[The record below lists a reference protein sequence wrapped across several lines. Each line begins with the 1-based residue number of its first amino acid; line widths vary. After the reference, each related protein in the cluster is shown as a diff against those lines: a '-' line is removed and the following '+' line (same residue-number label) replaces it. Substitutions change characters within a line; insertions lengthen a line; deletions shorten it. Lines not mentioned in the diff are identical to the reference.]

1 MTESRNQWRTKQI
14 QEKQKF
20 EKNIMQL
27 RISMK
32 SYQKSLVEEK
42 QLKIKFDCER
52 TAYET

>member
-1 MTESRNQWRTKQI
+1 
-14 QEKQKF
+14 
-20 EKNIMQL
+20 
-27 RISMK
+27 MK